1 LARRECFG
9 DDSSVPDAVSPDL
22 VELRTALAAAEAR
35 IAQLEQIIHDLRR
48 ARFGQSIERVDPG
61 QLALALGATPPP
73 PPACGNN
80 TPAPERKPASERRRN
95 RGALPAHLERI
106 EQVID
111 IADRACRCCRR
122 EMHRVGEDRAERL
135 DVVPAQLRVRVTIR
149 PRYAC
154 RRCEEVG
161 VHQAP
166 APARIVAGGLPTEA
180 LLAHVLVS
188 KYGDGL
194 PLYRQCQILARGG
207 IHLDRAT
214 LCDWVRQACWW
225 LRPLHDLVLAHVVGH
240 ARVFADDTPL
250 PTLAPGRGRTRDG
263 RIWAYAA
270 DDRPCGGTGPPAVAY
285 VYAPDRKG
293 IRPARHLAAFRG
305 TLQVDGYGGF
315 RALADRRNDGAVA
328 LAFCWAHLRR
338 RFHKIHAHTASPIAA
353 EALLRIGALYALER
367 GIRGRP
373 AEERQAVRQEHSA
386 PLVHDLRTWLDAQ
399 LSRVSQGSA
408 LAEAIRYG
416 LRHWE
421 GLCRFLD
428 DGTLELDT
436 NSVEREI
443 RPVVVTRKAALFAGS
458 EGGGENWAIA
468 TTLIRTAI
476 LNGVNP
482 QAWLTDVLE
491 RMVRGEVCSTE
502 LASLLPWAWRPAGTA
517 AAA

>member
-1 LARRECFG
+1 LVRREGVG
-9 DDSSVPDAVSPDL
+9 DDSAVPDDASHDV
-22 VELRTALAAAEAR
+22 VELRAALAAAEVR
-35 IAQLEQIIHDLRR
+35 IAALEQIIHDLRR
-48 ARFGQSIERVDPG
+48 ARFGQSTERVDPG
-61 QLALALGATPPP
+61 QLALALGAAPPP
-73 PPACGNN
+73 PPADGDD
-80 TPAPERKPASERRRN
+80 ARARERKPASERRRN
-95 RGALPAHLERI
+95 RGALPAHLERV
-106 EQVID
+106 EEVID
-111 IADRACRCCRR
+111 IADRACPCCRR

-154 RRCEEVG
+154 RRCEEG

-166 APARIVAGGLPTEA
+166 APARIVAGGLPTET
-180 LLAHVLVS
+180 LLAQVLVS

-194 PLYRQCQILARGG
+194 PLYRQCQILARQD

-225 LRPLHDLVLAHVVGH
+225 LRPLHELVLGHLVGH

-315 RALADRRNDGAVA
+315 RALTERRNDGAVT

-353 EALLRIGALYALER
+353 KALLRIGALYAVER
-367 GIRGRP
+367 EIRGRP
-373 AEERQAVRQEHSA
+373 AEARRAARQERSA
-386 PLVHDLRTWLDAQ
+386 PLVRDLRLWLDAQ
-399 LSRVSQGSA
+399 LERVSQGSA
-408 LAEAIRYG
+408 LAAAIRYG
-416 LRHWE
+416 LRHWD

-428 DGTLELDT
+428 DGALELDT
-436 NSVEREI
+436 NIVEREI
-443 RPVVVTRKAALFAGS
+443 RPICVTRKAALFAGS
-458 EGGGENWAIA
+458 EGGGESWAIA

-482 QAWLTDVLE
+482 QTWLADVLE
-491 RMVRGEVCSTE
+491 RMVRGEVRATE
-502 LASLLPWAWRPAGTA
+502 LATLLPWTWHQPGTSA
-517 AAA
+517 AA

>member
-1 LARRECFG
+1 LVRREGVG
-9 DDSSVPDAVSPDL
+9 DDSAVPDDASHEV
-22 VELRTALAAAEAR
+22 VELRAALAAAEAR
-35 IAQLEQIIHDLRR
+35 IVALEQIIHDLRR
-48 ARFGQSIERVDPG
+48 VRFASSAERVDPG
-61 QLALALGATPPP
+61 QLALALGVVPPP
-73 PPACGNN
+73 LARDDPAE
-80 TPAPERKPASERRRN
+80 TRDRKPAAERRRN
-95 RGALPAHLERI
+95 RGSLPAHLERI
-106 EQVID
+106 EEVID
-111 IADRACRCCRR
+111 IADRACPCCRR

-161 VHQAP
+161 VHQTP

-180 LLAHVLVS
+180 LLAQVLVS

-207 IHLDRAT
+207 IQLDRAT

-225 LRPLHDLVLAHVVGH
+225 LRPLHELVLAHVVGH

-263 RIWAYAA
+263 RIWAYAV

-353 EALLRIGALYALER
+353 EALLRIGALYAVER
-367 GIRGRP
+367 EIRGQP
-373 AEERQAVRQEHSA
+373 AEVRRTARQERST
-386 PLVHDLRTWLDAQ
+386 PLVRDLRLWLDAQ
-399 LSRVSQGSA
+399 LGRVSQGSA
-408 LAEAIRYG
+408 LAAAIRYG
-416 LRHWE
+416 LRHWD
-421 GLCRFLD
+421 GLCRFLN

-458 EGGGENWAIA
+458 EGGGETWAIA

-476 LNGVNP
+476 INGVNP

-491 RMVRGEVCSTE
+491 RMVRGEVRATE
-502 LASLLPWAWRPAGTA
+502 LATLLPWARRRPGNA
-517 AAA
+517 AAAA